1 MFKSLSLL
9 ALVASLAACGTS
21 KVDRAISG
29 GALGATA
36 GVVGAAVADRDAV
49 SGALLGGLV
58 GAAAGSLTTNQS
70 INLGEPI
77 FRSGY

>member
-1 MFKSLSLL
+1 MLKTIGILGL
-9 ALVASLAACGTS
+9 AASLAACGTS

-29 GALGATA
+29 GALGASA
-36 GVVGAAVADRDAV
+36 GVVGSALTGRDLA

-58 GAAAGSLTTNQS
+58 GAAAGGLTTNES

>member
-1 MFKSLSLL
+1 MYKTLGILALAASLS
-9 ALVASLAACGTS
+9 ACGTS

-29 GALGATA
+29 GALGAAA
-36 GVVGAAVADRDAV
+36 GGAGAAVLDRDVV

-58 GAAAGSLTTNQS
+58 GAAAGGLTTNNS
-70 INLGEPI
+70 INLGEPV